1 MAYRVLRGGSWNNDN
16 TNNLRA
22 SNRNRNNPTNTN
34 DNNGF
39 RCAAAQCFFHRPE
52 MPGVHGR
59 RDTAK
64 ERNTPCVPARQH
76 FGEGPKSAVPP
87 RPVVVRKGEAGRG
100 ASIVVLPRPSRA
112 R

>member
-1 MAYRVLRGGSWNNDN
+1 MASRVVRGGSWNNNN

-39 RCAAAQCFFHRPE
+39 RCAGAAQCFFHRPE

-59 RDTAK
+59 RDTAT

-87 RPVVVRKGEAGRG
+87 RPVVARKGEAGRG
-100 ASIVVLPRPSRA
+100 GLR
-112 R
+112 